1 MAARHVLSKE
11 PSMSTAVS
19 RLRWL
24 LLGPEGLRAGWRF
37 LAFLALWLLVDNGL
51 GWAVLTAA
59 RYTPPP
65 GFDPKDLLIADTLM
79 AISVLAVSW
88 ALVRV
93 ERRGTAW
100 FGLPLRG
107 AFGPMFWEGALW
119 AALLVSALFAVAWAG
134 GGVGVGGFALHGSA
148 LARMAALWIAA
159 MAMVGLAEESL
170 FRGYPFVALARGIGF
185 WPAAWLLSLLFG
197 GAHYFFKPMETV
209 ADGVGVTLLGLF
221 CCFTLLRTGQ
231 LWFAIGFH
239 AAFDFFALG
248 LYGAPNIGNGG
259 RPLPGH
265 LLDTHFGGPAWLTGG
280 PQGLEASWLIF
291 PLLALMAWAFHRRY
305 PQVRLQALPR
315 RAATTTAG
323 RTSEALT

>member
-1 MAARHVLSKE
+1 MSAAV
-11 PSMSTAVS
+11 P

-24 LLGPEGLRAGWRF
+24 FLGPDGLRAGWRF
-37 LAFLALWLLVDNGL
+37 LAFLVSWLLVDNGL
-51 GWAVLTAA
+51 RWAVLAA
-59 RYTPPP
+59 TRYTPPP
-65 GFDPKDLLIADTLM
+65 GFDPKDLLIADTLT
-79 AISVLAVSW
+79 AISVLVVSW
-88 ALVRV
+88 ALVRA

-100 FGLPLRG
+100 FGLTLRG
-107 AFGPMFWEGALW
+107 AFGSMFWEGVLW
-119 AALLVSALFAVAWAG
+119 GALLVSALFAAAWVG
-134 GGVGVGGFALHGSA
+134 GGVGVGGFALHGAA

-185 WPAAWLLSLLFG
+185 WPAAWMLSLLFG
-197 GAHYFFKPMETV
+197 ADHYFFKPMETV
-209 ADGVGVTLLGLF
+209 ADGASVTLLGLF

-248 LYGAPNIGNGG
+248 LYGAPNTGNGG
-259 RPLPGH
+259 QPLPGH

-291 PLLALMAWAFHRRY
+291 PLLALMFWMFHRRH
-305 PQVRLQALPR
+305 PQARLEAPSQR
-315 RAATTTAG
+315 DATATAG
-323 RTSEALT
+323 PTGEALT

>member
-1 MAARHVLSKE
+1 M
-11 PSMSTAVS
+11 PTAVS

-24 LLGPEGLRAGWRF
+24 FLGPDGLRAGWRF
-37 LAFLALWLLVDNGL
+37 LAFLVLWLLVDNGL
-51 GWAVLTAA
+51 RWAVLTAT

-88 ALVRV
+88 ALVRA

-107 AFGPMFWEGALW
+107 AFGSLFWEGVLW
-119 AALLVSALFAVAWAG
+119 GALLVSALFAAAWVG
-134 GGVGVGGFALHGSA
+134 GGVGVSGFAVHGA
-148 LARMAALWIAA
+148 ELARMAVLWIAA

-170 FRGYPFVALARGIGF
+170 FRGYPFVVLARGLGF

-197 GAHYFFKPMETV
+197 ADHYFFKPMETV
-209 ADGVGVTLLGLF
+209 ADGLSVTLLGLF

-248 LYGAPNIGNGG
+248 LYGAPNTGNSGKA
-259 RPLPGH
+259 LPGH
-265 LLDTHFGGPAWLTGG
+265 LLDTHFAGPTWLTGG

-305 PQVRLQALPR
+305 PRAWLEALPQ
-315 RAATTTAG
+315 RAAASPVMASGET
-323 RTSEALT
+323 LP